1 MADPTSGNV
10 QAADAGVDDSPMSND
25 QFLGTSNS
33 GASAPAPAPAP
44 ASPQNVQ
51 PAAQPPAQP
60 APGQVFKNISHSFMG
75 AILGGLAGKQPTK
88 YVVDSTGKTV
98 PDPNQP
104 QATTGD
110 KLRSLATNALQGLAA
125 GTQVG
130 PQKSRAAAL
139 AAGLGAGAE
148 AKAKSDE
155 QKDDKSR
162 KVAGE
167 DYERQQQQILR
178 QHDIAKGNMANLATM
193 QHINQEELD
202 HDPQRQANL
211 AIAKAAE
218 DSGIPVKYLT
228 ESEAQAQY
236 KQDPKTLIAEHILLP
251 AGNKPV
257 LDGEGNPTYDEN
269 GTPKMEGQLIAIN
282 GMHDGNF
289 TPPSSFI
296 EDAKKYGKLSG
307 VSDVDSLSADQPM
320 SMENFTRLHTAVL
333 EGKKLEMSG
342 WAKPE
347 QVFGGPDGKTP
358 MQRNTATGEMRVY
371 PKGVVPNVKNEP
383 AESAATVD
391 EKDAQA
397 QAAKAGIP
405 LKAAQTTEATAKANE
420 SNSIA
425 DKNRAETDKLNK
437 DAKADAGI
445 SAANA
450 ELHGD
455 AYLKTLDQ
463 GSAGVIRAIGEGRE
477 TRSARQL
484 QDKNGEPT
492 ILAKQLH
499 QAYPDFDITKASAY
513 GNVRKDF
520 TSGNTSRA
528 LTSYGTA
535 MSHMRSM
542 YDNTGPNSYLPGTDE
557 YKRYNQDVTYVATEV
572 AKALAPQGTPGEK
585 QIQEQ
590 EDALRSTINRRGALE
605 NAEAILTGKMPEIKQ
620 RWQNAQPIPSKPNPM
635 PGLSQEAKDN
645 AAYVRNHGRMPA
657 PPAGMTHKV
666 PDANGI
672 LHWTNPQGTVDGGE
686 VN

>member
-10 QAADAGVDDSPMSND
+10 QAADAGVDDSPTSND

-33 GASAPAPAPAP
+33 GASAPAPSPANPQNGQPAP
-44 ASPQNVQ
+44 AQTTPPGV
-51 PAAQPPAQP
+51 PADSMK
-60 APGQVFKNISHSFMG
+60 PGSFFKNMSHSFAG
-75 AILGGLAGKQPTK
+75 SILAAVAGRQPTK
-88 YVVDSTGKTV
+88 YIVDSTGKTV
-98 PDPNQP
+98 PDPSQP
-104 QATTGD
+104 QASTGD
-110 KLRSLATNALQGLAA
+110 KLRSIASSALQGLAA
-125 GTQVG
+125 GAQVG

-148 AKAKSDE
+148 AKTKSDE

-211 AIAKAAE
+211 SIAKAAE

-347 QVFGGPDGKTP
+347 QVFGGSDGKTP
-358 MQRNTATGEMRVY
+358 MQRNTATGELRAY
-371 PKGVVPNVKNEP
+371 PKGVIPNIKNEP
-383 AESAATVD
+383 AESDATVD

-405 LKAAQTTEATAKANE
+405 LKAAETNKAN
-420 SNSIA
+420 SGA
-425 DKNRAETDKLNK
+425 AKDRAETDKLNK

-445 SAANA
+445 SANS

-535 MSHMRSM
+535 MSHMRNM
-542 YDNTGPNSYLPGTDE
+542 YDNTGPNSYSPGTDE

-572 AKALAPQGTPGEK
+572 AKALNPQGSPGEK

-590 EDALRSTINRRGALE
+590 EDALRSVTNRKAALE

-620 RWQNAQPIPSKPNPM
+620 RWQNAQPVPSKPNPM

-672 LHWTNPQGTVDGGE
+672 LHWTNAQGTIDGGE